1 MENMEDLKKLYEYI
15 NNELIPKYDGLE
27 KCTMHIL
34 LDVLEAKVEF
44 LIKANENLDF
54 DDFGLLNYLI
64 NIDIIYQRRIRKILP
79 ICRKICNRNV
89 LANNIA
95 TRGRLRQFTEL
106 V

>member
-34 LDVLEAKVEF
+34 PDVLEAKVEF

-54 DDFGLLNYLI
+54 NDFGLLNYLI
-64 NIDIIYQRRIRKILP
+64 NIDIVNAAYEILNEVYPQPYIY
-79 ICRKICNRNV
+79 V
-89 LANNIA
+89 LS
-95 TRGRLRQFTEL
+95 RY
-106 V
+106 

>member
-34 LDVLEAKVEF
+34 PDVLEAKVEF

-54 DDFGLLNYLI
+54 DDFIITKNHLSYLSTSFHALLISLI
-64 NIDIIYQRRIRKILP
+64 I
-79 ICRKICNRNV
+79 
-89 LANNIA
+89 
-95 TRGRLRQFTEL
+95 
-106 V
+106 